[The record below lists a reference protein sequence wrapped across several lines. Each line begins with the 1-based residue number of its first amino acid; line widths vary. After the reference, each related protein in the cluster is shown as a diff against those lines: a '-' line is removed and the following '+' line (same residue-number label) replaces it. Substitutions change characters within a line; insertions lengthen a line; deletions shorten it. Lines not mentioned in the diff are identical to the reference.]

1 MDAARIDFSGIELFQ
16 EDSEIL
22 LLQISLF
29 RLVSLNLSAWVTQI
43 GQTHVVNFN

>member
-29 RLVSLNLSAWVTQI
+29 RLFSLNLSAWVTQI
-43 GQTHVVNFN
+43 GQTDVVNFN

>member
-16 EDSEIL
+16 EVSEIL

-29 RLVSLNLSAWVTQI
+29 RLFLLSLTAWVTQI
-43 GQTHVVNFN
+43 GQTHVVNLN